1 MHTGTR
7 RIINGNI
14 VTPNEVIIG
23 GSIEMENGI
32 ITDVLP
38 HSRVR
43 SLASDD
49 IDAHANWI
57 IPGIIDTHSDAI
69 EKEIQPRPSSLFSA
83 KQAFM
88 ELEKK
93 LVLQGITTMYHS
105 LSLREHK
112 SGKQRSNETVVQLL
126 EDINEMKQHP
136 RLINHKTHIR
146 FEITN
151 VKAIPIVREW
161 LESRKMDQLSFTDH
175 TPGQGQY
182 RNREELKS
190 YLMGTQQMTEQEAF
204 QWMDM
209 YLELEKIDQ
218 QHLREIA
225 DIALRQNI
233 PLASHDDDTLE
244 KIEAAKKWHA
254 SISEFPITLDIA
266 QAAKE
271 AGLYV
276 VLGAP
281 NIILGGSHN
290 NNLSALEALKSGAVD
305 VLCSDYYP
313 PAMLQAAFYLYKQGF
328 LSIPESI
335 NLISYNPAKALG
347 ITENVGALQPGLDA
361 DILIV
366 NDNNAYPAVE
376 RTILKGSTVG
386 QLTYQ
391 PTKQLTKG

>member
-1 MHTGTR
+1 MHTGSR

-14 VTPNEVIIG
+14 VTPTEVLIG
-23 GSIEMENGI
+23 GSIEMENGV
-32 ITDVLP
+32 ITEILP

-43 SLASDD
+43 SLVPDD
-49 IDAHANWI
+49 IDARNNWI

-69 EKEIQPRPSSLFSA
+69 EKEIQPRPSSLFA
-83 KQAFM
+83 PKQAFM

-93 LVLQGITTMYHS
+93 LVFQGITTMYHS

-112 SGKQRSNETVVQLL
+112 SGKQRSNETVVNLL
-126 EDINEMKQHP
+126 EDINEMKQHS

-146 FEITN
+146 FEVTN

-161 LESRKMDQLSFTDH
+161 LELCKMDQLSFTDH

-182 RNREELKS
+182 RNGKELKD
-190 YLMGTQQMTEQEAF
+190 YIMYTQQMTEQEAV

-209 YLELEKIDQ
+209 YLELERIDHR
-218 QHLREIA
+218 HLREIA
-225 DIALRQNI
+225 DIARRQNI
-233 PLASHDDDTLE
+233 PLSSHDDDTLE
-244 KIEAAKKWHA
+244 KIDTAKRWHA

-276 VLGAP
+276 VMGAP

-313 PAMLQAAFYLYKQGF
+313 PAMLQAAFYLYKHGF

-335 NLISYNPAKALG
+335 NLISYNPAKALS
-347 ITENVGALQPGLDA
+347 IESTGALKPGLDA

-366 NDNNAYPAVE
+366 NDNSVYPAVE
-376 RTILKGSTVG
+376 RTILKGFTVG

-391 PTKQLTKG
+391 PTKQPTKG